1 MRRNYFVSCQLYI
14 ILHSYQSSILLKIL
28 HLDLLNLIEADNLL
42 SLLSY
47 EIETYRRF
55 FKFSAWNRL
64 MLGGFNPLTN
74 LKASYINIHYK
85 FLP

>member
-1 MRRNYFVSCQLYI
+1 VSLCQLCN

-28 HLDLLNLIEADNLL
+28 HLDLLNLKHESTDNL

-47 EIETYRRF
+47 RIEIYRHF

-64 MLGGFNPLTN
+64 ILGGFDPLTN